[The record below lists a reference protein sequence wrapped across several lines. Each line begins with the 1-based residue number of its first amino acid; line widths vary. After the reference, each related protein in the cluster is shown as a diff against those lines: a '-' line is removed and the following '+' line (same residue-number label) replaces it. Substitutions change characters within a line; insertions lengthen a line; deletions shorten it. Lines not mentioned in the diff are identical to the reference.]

1 MPRTAWATAHLA
13 PGIATTVDSP
23 YIGLLVDGVLGS
35 AGGYGLAVI
44 LEPLIDGSGAAE
56 VARQVRALLQQAAWQ
71 INGQTSLEELGD
83 VLTQAFGAANQ
94 WLFSLNAG
102 RALEEWYRFGATCAL
117 FRGPDLLI
125 AQVLPSQVLVGQEQE
140 IYAFPGEDAGV
151 QDSGYPLG
159 QYRQVQP
166 SLYYTRLAPG
176 DTVVLCHQELGSALA
191 ARFPEAVLS
200 PEPERIVRLL
210 EELAWERGRL
220 DAHAIAIA
228 IVPER
233 SGPARPL
240 RRLADVLLH
249 LLPEETA
256 RRLDSRART
265 NWPAEAVDLTTQAVQ
280 TSHGADGGVNAHAE
294 ARGDWEREPSRL
306 SDDSATPDQPW
317 PDGDTAAEARWEP
330 SAGSDD
336 DAVAG
341 DFEHRAGRSRTLV
354 ELLAGFAIA
363 LVAAALGVWQLIS
376 RRRRRIAP
384 PPDDGTFG
392 LPRLQR
398 FNDAIQFPDL
408 GPVRRQLPRLPVS
421 RMTGLVAV
429 SLIGILTT
437 ALAFSIHNDRERA
450 RQERFD
456 MLVQT
461 AVQERMLAEQSSDP
475 TIARAYLTT
484 ASARLDAAAE
494 LGLDPARIEQ
504 ERAAVQAATDRVL
517 KIQRLESIQVLGGVP
532 PAPEG
537 VTPRLF
543 FGNGQLYILTDAL
556 YRLDSG
562 GTKLIKLLEPGA
574 EVGGAPVGTLLGAA
588 WGDGAPIAFDG
599 ANAYVLDPATAQ
611 WNRLPVGTFGAP
623 YSGVAAVNGFAGNL
637 YLLLPQPGQILK
649 FLAGSYQNQPEDWTG
664 GQFTEH
670 LSGAVDME
678 IDGRIYVLKPDGT
691 IVTFYR
697 GALEGEAKPQVDP
710 PVTHAV
716 ALSMQ
721 PDRPYRYVADR
732 EGRILRL
739 AQDGTLVQ
747 QFLAAEG
754 APPLGPIRD
763 IAVDDILGVAYVL
776 TDQALLSVRLPAPPA
791 GQ

>member
-1 MPRTAWATAHLA
+1 MPRTTWATAHFA
-13 PGIATTVDSP
+13 PGIAATGESP
-23 YIGLLVDGVLGS
+23 YIGLLMDGDLGS
-35 AGGYGLAVI
+35 AGGHGVAVI
-44 LEPLIDGSGAAE
+44 LEPLGDGPGVAE
-56 VARQVRALLQQAAWQ
+56 AARQVRALLQHAAWQ

-83 VLTQAFGAANQ
+83 TLGQAFGAANQ

-102 RALEEWYRFGATCAL
+102 RSLGEWYRFGATCAL

-140 IYAFPGEDAGV
+140 IYAFPGEDAER
-151 QDSGYPLG
+151 QDGSHPLG

-166 SLYYTRLAPG
+166 ALYYTRLAPG
-176 DTVVLCHQELGSALA
+176 DTVVLCHQELGAALA
-191 ARFPEAVLS
+191 ARFPEAILS
-200 PEPERIVRLL
+200 PDSHRIIRLL
-210 EELAWERGRL
+210 EELAWESGRP

-228 IVPER
+228 IGPER
-233 SGPARPL
+233 SAPARPL

-265 NWPAEAVDLTTQAVQ
+265 NWPGEAVDPTTEAVQ
-280 TSHGADGGVNAHAE
+280 TNHGATGGVHAHAE
-294 ARGDWEREPSRL
+294 ARGDWDDEPSRR
-306 SDDSATPDQPW
+306 SDDSATPDRSW
-317 PDGDTAAEARWEP
+317 RDEESTAEERWEP
-330 SAGSDD
+330 SASSDD

-376 RRRRRIAP
+376 RRRHRLSP
-384 PPDDGTFG
+384 PADDGTFG

-421 RMTGLVAV
+421 RMTGLVAI

-475 TIARAYLTT
+475 TIARAYLST

-494 LGLDPARIEQ
+494 LGLDPARIQQ

-574 EVGGAPVGTLLGAA
+574 QVGGAPVGTLLGAA
-588 WGDGAPIAFDG
+588 WGEGTPVAFDG
-599 ANAYVLDPATAQ
+599 ANAYILDPATAQ

-623 YSGVAAVNGFAGNL
+623 YSGVATVNGFAGNL
-637 YLLLPQPGQILK
+637 YLLLPEPGQILK

-691 IVTFYR
+691 VVTFYR
-697 GALEGEAKPQVDP
+697 GALEGEATPQVDP
-710 PVTHAV
+710 PVANAV

-721 PDRPYRYVADR
+721 PDRPFRYVADR
-732 EGRILRL
+732 DGRILRL
-739 AQDGTLVQ
+739 SQDGTLVQ
-747 QFLAAEG
+747 QFLPAEG

-776 TDQALLSVRLPAPPA
+776 TDQALLSIRLPAPPA